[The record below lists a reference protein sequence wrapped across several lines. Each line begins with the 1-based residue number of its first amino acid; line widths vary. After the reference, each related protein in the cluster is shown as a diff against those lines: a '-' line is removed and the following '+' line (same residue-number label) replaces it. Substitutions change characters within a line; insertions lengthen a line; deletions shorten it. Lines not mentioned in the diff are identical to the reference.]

1 MHNLNLF
8 MKIPL
13 TINNL
18 NLQSILFPTLITM
31 KEKIDIE
38 KVIKCVIQ

>member
-1 MHNLNLF
+1 MYNLNIF
-8 MKIPL
+8 MRIPL

-31 KEKIDIE
+31 KKQIGIE